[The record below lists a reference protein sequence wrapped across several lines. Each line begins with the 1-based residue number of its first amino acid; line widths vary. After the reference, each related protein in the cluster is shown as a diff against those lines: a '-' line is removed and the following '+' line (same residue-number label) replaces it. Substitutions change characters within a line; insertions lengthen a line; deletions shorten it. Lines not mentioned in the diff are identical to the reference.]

1 MSWIT
6 SDTTHTG
13 YSWPPGNVGE
23 LSGNAQCKKH
33 YKESRSEQH
42 SPGSVLPLAQASV
55 LLWAGNCLEVSAEG
69 DKAKLQD
76 VRACSEAKGVP
87 VVLVED
93 TKRLGEWVGVR
104 RSLSVTPVLP
114 HSMAHITRMDGRMLC
129 RPVLVP
135 DDALGHSP
143 DIRYASRRAGCLCS
157 WARLGG
163 GGPPLACWQWC
174 WTQKA
179 AMRLL
184 HWLLCSALSPR
195 CAFVRPPGQSL
206 CNWCIH

>member
-1 MSWIT
+1 M
-6 SDTTHTG
+6 
-13 YSWPPGNVGE
+13 
-23 LSGNAQCKKH
+23 
-33 YKESRSEQH
+33 
-42 SPGSVLPLAQASV
+42 

-143 DIRYASRRAGCLCS
+143 DSPLCIEAGWVPLQLGKIGRRRASTCLLAVVLDTESGDEAPALAALLRTLPTVRICAAS
-157 WARLGG
+157 WAV
-163 GGPPLACWQWC
+163 PL
-174 WTQKA
+174 
-179 AMRLL
+179 
-184 HWLLCSALSPR
+184 
-195 CAFVRPPGQSL
+195 
-206 CNWCIH
+206 